1 MRIKIATT
9 GETTIT
15 VEDAVLDALELS
27 EEATLAQ
34 PQGPDEDGFYPL
46 LDPKGD
52 AR

>member
-15 VEDAVLDALELS
+15 VEDGVLDALELP
-27 EEATLAQ
+27 EEATLVQ

-46 LDPKGD
+46 LDPKED